1 MFWRI
6 VLTAAMAAA
15 VAFAQGGGGMGG
27 GEMGGEMGGGMSRG
41 GGRGGDMNGMGGG
54 GMMRPQRQS
63 PFDVF
68 SEKLKLSKD
77 QRTET
82 GTIVQDALKEMAP
95 IEQQL
100 QQARQNLA
108 GVLINGQS
116 DQADQLL
123 KAYAPLAS
131 QTAAIEAKAFAKIC
145 KMLKPNQEKNAGQAF
160 QLLAEM
166 IDRLHTGGSR
176 GGDRRER

>member
-6 VLTAAMAAA
+6 VLTGMMAAA
-15 VAFAQGGGGMGG
+15 MAFAQGGPGG
-27 GEMGGEMGGGMSRG
+27 GGEMGGGMGGG
-41 GGRGGDMNGMGGG
+41 GGRGGERGGMGGDMGSG

-68 SEKLKLSKD
+68 SERLKLTKD
-77 QRTET
+77 QRTEAE
-82 GTIVQDALKEMAP
+82 TIVQDALKEMAP
-95 IEQQL
+95 VEQQL

-123 KAYAPLAS
+123 KSYAPLAS
-131 QTAAIEAKAFAKIC
+131 QTTAIEAKAFAKIC

-160 QLLAEM
+160 QLMTEM
-166 IDRLHTGGSR
+166 LDRLHTGGSR
-176 GGDRRER
+176 GGARGER

>member
-1 MFWRI
+1 LVVFWRI
-6 VLTAAMAAA
+6 VLTAMMAAA
-15 VAFAQGGGGMGG
+15 MAFAQGGPGGMGGDMGGGGMRGGERGGGMDGGMGG
-27 GEMGGEMGGGMSRG
+27 GGG
-41 GGRGGDMNGMGGG
+41 
-54 GMMRPQRQS
+54 MRPQRQS

-77 QRTET
+77 QRTEAE
-82 GTIVQDALKEMAP
+82 TIVQDALKEMAP

-123 KAYAPLAS
+123 KSYAPLAS

-160 QLLAEM
+160 QVLAEM
-166 IDRLHTGGSR
+166 LDRPRAGGSR

>member
-6 VLTAAMAAA
+6 VFTATMAAAMA
-15 VAFAQGGGGMGG
+15 FAQGGMGGEMGGGGMGG
-27 GEMGGEMGGGMSRG
+27 G
-41 GGRGGDMNGMGGG
+41 GGRGGERGGGMDGGMGG

-63 PFDVF
+63 PFDLF

-77 QRTET
+77 QRTEAE
-82 GTIVQDALKEMAP
+82 TIVQDAVKEMAP

-123 KAYAPLAS
+123 KSYAPLAA
-131 QTAAIEAKAFAKIC
+131 QTAAIEAKAFSKIC

-166 IDRLHTGGSR
+166 LDRPRMGGSR